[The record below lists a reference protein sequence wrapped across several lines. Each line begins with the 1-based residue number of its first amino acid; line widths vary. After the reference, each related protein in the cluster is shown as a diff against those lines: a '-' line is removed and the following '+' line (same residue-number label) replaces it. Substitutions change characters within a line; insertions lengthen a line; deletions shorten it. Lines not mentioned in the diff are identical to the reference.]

1 MDDFQTDI
9 PARLDRLPWVRFHW
23 LLVTALG
30 VTWLLDGLEATL
42 VAALAP
48 TLLDKNTLHLAPNEV
63 GLSQSMYLAGAIG
76 GAIVFGYL
84 ADRLGR
90 KRLFTVTLLIYLT
103 GAALTAISWSFWSFA
118 LFRAVTGAAI
128 GGEYSAINSAIDELI
143 PARVRGR
150 VDLAV
155 NGTYWLG
162 AILGAAQVSG
172 CLIPYWCP
180 TGLAGDFP
188 SAWGRSWVG
197 P

>member
-42 VAALAP
+42 VAVLAP
-48 TLLDKNTLHLAPNEV
+48 TLLDKNTLHLAANEV

-90 KRLFTVTLLIYLT
+90 KAPVHSD
-103 GAALTAISWSFWSFA
+103 AAHLSGRCCTYRHQLEF
-118 LFRAVTGAAI
+118 LELCAVPSHDGCRHRR
-128 GGEYSAINSAIDELI
+128 
-143 PARVRGR
+143 RVLRDQFGHRR
-150 VDLAV
+150 VDSGTSAGTSRLRTARRITSDFGHNQPQTAGAV
-155 NGTYWLG
+155 
-162 AILGAAQVSG
+162 
-172 CLIPYWCP
+172 
-180 TGLAGDFP
+180 
-188 SAWGRSWVG
+188 
-197 P
+197 